1 MTTGGSDGGSGG
13 DTVNALATY
22 IDFTGYSYD
31 GNAGEFLGLDYS
43 ENTYAHFNVFCKVS
57 FIVDG
62 TETAPQYL
70 LFCDE
75 SNMMLPANLRKATEN
90 FFVNLGIQVNGGG
103 DITFG
108 TLNLDVFNT
117 LNLSIGGSMSNEWM
131 KFGDISIEAKT
142 PCSMKIHKLTSSDIA
157 TMQDYFVGIG
167 ASEGHIDFPIDYYL
181 MLQKYVPIKNQS
193 LEDEGYSQA
202 IDTGDAILL
211 RAMAIPRPPS
221 PFPIP
226 VLTP

>member
-1 MTTGGSDGGSGG
+1 M
-13 DTVNALATY
+13 
-22 IDFTGYSYD
+22 
-31 GNAGEFLGLDYS
+31 
-43 ENTYAHFNVFCKVS
+43 S

-75 SNMMLPANLRKATEN
+75 SNMMLPAELRKATEN

-108 TLNLDVFNT
+108 TLNLDAFDT
-117 LNLSIGGSMSNEWM
+117 LNLAIGGSMSNEWM
-131 KFGDISIEAKT
+131 KFGAISDYISDIPAEYKI
-142 PCSMKIHKLTSSDIA
+142 PCSMKIHKLTNADIA
-157 TMQDYFVGIG
+157 AMQAYFIG
-167 ASEGHIDFPIDYYL
+167 LDIAEAYTAFPIDYYL
-181 MLQKYVPIKNQS
+181 MLQKYVSIKNQS
-193 LEDEGYSQA
+193 LEDEGYVQA
-202 IDTGDAILL
+202 IDTSDAILL
-211 RAMAIPRPPS
+211 QATAISRPPS

>member
-1 MTTGGSDGGSGG
+1 M
-13 DTVNALATY
+13 
-22 IDFTGYSYD
+22 
-31 GNAGEFLGLDYS
+31 
-43 ENTYAHFNVFCKVS
+43 S

-70 LFCDE
+70 LY
-75 SNMMLPANLRKATEN
+75 SNEARMKLPEELITATKG
-90 FFVNLGIQVNGGG
+90 FFADLGMWVDGPEG
-103 DITFG
+103 ITHS

-117 LNLSIGGSMSNEWM
+117 LNLGIGGELSNEWM
-131 KFGDISIEAKT
+131 KFGKISEDILGNPAEEKT
-142 PCSMKIHKLTSSDIA
+142 PCSMKIHKLTNADIA
-157 TMQDYFVGIG
+157 AMQAYFVGLGI
-167 ASEGHIDFPIDYYL
+167 AEGYIDFPIDYYL

-221 PFPIP
+221 PYPIP

>member
-1 MTTGGSDGGSGG
+1 M
-13 DTVNALATY
+13 
-22 IDFTGYSYD
+22 
-31 GNAGEFLGLDYS
+31 
-43 ENTYAHFNVFCKVS
+43 S

-75 SNMMLPANLRKATEN
+75 SNMALPIELIKATEN
-90 FFVNLGIQVNGGG
+90 FFLNLGIQVNGGG

-131 KFGDISIEAKT
+131 KFGRISDYILGVPIEEKT
-142 PCSMKIHKLTSSDIA
+142 PCSMKIHKLTNTDIA
-157 TMQDYFVGIG
+157 AMQAYFVGLDIP
-167 ASEGHIDFPIDYYL
+167 EGYIDFPIDYYL

-193 LEDEGYSQA
+193 LEDEGYSRA

-221 PFPIP
+221 PSPIP